1 MPGDPQ
7 VDPPWLESLCRIPLS
22 SRRSSLSIHDLF
34 ERAGPDLGNPRF
46 VALVRA
52 QLSKDPALV
61 RAWQEYSYDKRGSP
75 SPYMDGTEVGF
86 FEVDDGRT
94 RSVDVRHYDNPVD
107 ACADFVFREA
117 VWVLEKRRAMPA
129 GASDA

>member
-1 MPGDPQ
+1 
-7 VDPPWLESLCRIPLS
+7 
-22 SRRSSLSIHDLF
+22 
-34 ERAGPDLGNPRF
+34 
-46 VALVRA
+46 
-52 QLSKDPALV
+52 
-61 RAWQEYSYDKRGSP
+61 
-75 SPYMDGTEVGF
+75 MDGTEVGF